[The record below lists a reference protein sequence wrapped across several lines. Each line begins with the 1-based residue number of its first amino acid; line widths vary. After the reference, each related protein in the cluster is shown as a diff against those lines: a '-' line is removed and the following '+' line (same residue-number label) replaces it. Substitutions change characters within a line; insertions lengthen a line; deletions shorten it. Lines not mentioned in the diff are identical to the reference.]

1 MAYHAN
7 LEGVKS
13 LYRDIG
19 RLAEV
24 DGVTG
29 NIEGVS
35 SRVVTCLL
43 KTRLPPQQQ

>member
-13 LYRDIG
+13 FYRDIG

-35 SRVVTCLL
+35 SRGVVTCLL
-43 KTRLPPQQQ
+43 KTRLPPQQ